1 MCTFISYCAIIIIN
15 KQRKGDNM
23 GLGENIKKY
32 RKAKKITQ
40 SELAELIEKSL
51 RMVQKYEAND
61 VTPSLEIIG
70 DIAKA
75 LDVER
80 WDLLIGSPDGKTA
93 KEHREEAIEK
103 MLSDFKILL
112 SKVGYDLSDY
122 GDKYFFSSYDDEIII
137 NKDELIDMHDTV
149 MDYVKFTVDRSYN
162 KLNDDKHKST
172 LEEINIVD
180 EP

>member
-1 MCTFISYCAIIIIN
+1 
-15 KQRKGDNM
+15 M

-32 RKAKKITQ
+32 RTGLKMSRKQ
-40 SELAELIEKSL
+40 LGELIGRSEYSIK
-51 RMVQKYEAND
+51 KYELGE
-61 VTPSLEIIG
+61 VTPSLEVIE

-93 KEHREEAIEK
+93 KEHREDAIEK

-112 SKVGYDLSDY
+112 SRVGYDLSDY